1 MSHQR
6 GVVLLLALVLSLMLG
21 LLAASALREA
31 LVQTRATGL
40 MSDGLQALEQAETT
54 LLAGV
59 DELLRAPPAVC
70 HGCLPPLRPHDLQ
83 GQWQSSA
90 SGYFHLQNLGETTRA
105 AHMPEDQEVT
115 LYRVTAVSRQ
125 PVARQVLEAVYAV
138 PTAQGQAPQRILW
151 RQRLRRD

>member
-1 MSHQR
+1 MSRQR

-31 LVQTRATGL
+31 LVQTRVTGL
-40 MSDGLQALEQAETT
+40 MRDSLQAFEQAEAT
-54 LLAGV
+54 LSAGLN
-59 DELLRAPPAVC
+59 ELQRTPPVVC
-70 HGCLPPLRPHDLQ
+70 HGCLPPSRPHDLQ
-83 GQWQSSA
+83 GHWQSSEN
-90 SGYFHLQNLGETTRA
+90 GYFHLQNLGETSRA

-125 PVARQVLEAVYAV
+125 QVARQVLEAVYAI
-138 PTAQGQAPQRILW
+138 PDAQGQAPQRILW